1 MNLESIKGKIL
12 IGFPKKRNYLA
23 CFPSEDV
30 ERKVKVPICFS
41 TKNTNKAVFKRI
53 FILDRIEYRILF
65 VQAKSTES
73 NIEYYSFCKKYSN
86 NIQMVQNIRIFEYF

>member
-41 TKNTNKAVFKRI
+41 TKNTNKGG
-53 FILDRIEYRILF
+53 D
-65 VQAKSTES
+65 
-73 NIEYYSFCKKYSN
+73 YSCT
-86 NIQMVQNIRIFEYF
+86 

>member
-30 ERKVKVPICFS
+30 ERKVKEPTCFS
-41 TKNTNKAVFKRI
+41 TKNTNKEGITHVLDKFYEKRYGKKRATSQHL
-53 FILDRIEYRILF
+53 FLAKILRE
-65 VQAKSTES
+65 E
-73 NIEYYSFCKKYSN
+73 
-86 NIQMVQNIRIFEYF
+86 

>member
-41 TKNTNKAVFKRI
+41 TKNTYKEGITQLLR
-53 FILDRIEYRILF
+53 LLRY
-65 VQAKSTES
+65 
-73 NIEYYSFCKKYSN
+73 
-86 NIQMVQNIRIFEYF
+86 